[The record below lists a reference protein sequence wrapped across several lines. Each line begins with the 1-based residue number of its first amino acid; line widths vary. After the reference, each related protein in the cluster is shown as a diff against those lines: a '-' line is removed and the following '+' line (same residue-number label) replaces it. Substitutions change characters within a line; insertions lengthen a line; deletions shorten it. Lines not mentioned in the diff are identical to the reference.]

1 MTFKNEGLA
10 LSSLVLIQRI
20 DVCGTFAKGGQMSTP
35 VPRVLSNDE
44 IIQELANIEKEM
56 QPYNVEVLR
65 RLRDAGALKFDEER
79 LLERHEAL
87 SWMLNG

>member
-1 MTFKNEGLA
+1 M
-10 LSSLVLIQRI
+10 
-20 DVCGTFAKGGQMSTP
+20 
-35 VPRVLSNDE
+35 LSNDE
-44 IIQELANIEKEM
+44 IIQELANIEKEI
-56 QPYNVEVLR
+56 QPYNVEVLC